1 MPLDPHQA
9 ADDQVPL
16 DDEADVEVLRR
27 VAEPRVT
34 GPVAMLLS
42 DS

>member
-1 MPLDPHQA
+1 MSARNALDPHQA

-27 VAEPRVT
+27 VA
-34 GPVAMLLS
+34 
-42 DS
+42 